1 MLRID
6 PEDVRQA
13 YIYDPI
19 NKALMKVDCI
29 SIDTDQ
35 ELSWRDYLSMRKDQ
49 KSDNDTDHVTQEKI
63 RSDKAAL
70 NDEIFQLQARADQ
83 QLRALKGKKPSNG
96 HKATD
101 TKHAAIPINVNA
113 AVVDDL
119 DSEDWE
125 VEVDTLRGD
134 KNV

>member
-1 MLRID
+1 
-6 PEDVRQA
+6 
-13 YIYDPI
+13 
-19 NKALMKVDCI
+19 MKVDCI

-49 KSDNDTDHVTQEKI
+49 QSDNDTDDVTQEKI

-70 NDEIFQLQARADQ
+70 NDEIFQLQERADQ
-83 QLRALKGKKPSNG
+83 QLRASKVKKPSKG

-101 TKHAAIPINVNA
+101 TKHTAIPINANA
-113 AVVDDL
+113 TVVDDL

-125 VEVDTLRGD
+125 VEVDTLRGN